1 MPLPCP
7 CELKP
12 QDTSFAQAVTSAN
25 RERKK
30 GGKKEEK
37 KRKLQSQRGMGKY
50 KNGRRIALQNGRELF
65 ERVEN
70 LVRGGAI
77 PKPAW
82 FDAMKLCPPPKI
94 PFA

>member
-1 MPLPCP
+1 MLC
-7 CELKP
+7 LRQL
-12 QDTSFAQAVTSAN
+12 QDRKQ
-25 RERKK
+25 RKK
-30 GGKKEEK
+30 KGKKEGENK
-37 KRKLQSQRGMGKY
+37 KRSSKEMGKY
-50 KNGRRIALQNGRELF
+50 KNGRRIAVQSGRELF

-82 FDAMKLCPPPKI
+82 FDAMKFCPPPKI

>member
-1 MPLPCP
+1 VNLTPRTVGIRTHAC
-7 CELKP
+7 LK
-12 QDTSFAQAVTSAN
+12 AVTGPQT
-25 RERKK
+25 KK
-30 GGKKEEK
+30 EKGKKEGENK
-37 KRKLQSQRGMGKY
+37 KRSSKEMGKY
-50 KNGRRIALQNGRELF
+50 KNGRRIAVQSGRELF

-82 FDAMKLCPPPKI
+82 FDAMKFCPPPKI

>member
-1 MPLPCP
+1 
-7 CELKP
+7 
-12 QDTSFAQAVTSAN
+12 
-25 RERKK
+25 
-30 GGKKEEK
+30 
-37 KRKLQSQRGMGKY
+37 MGKY

>member
-1 MPLPCP
+1 M
-7 CELKP
+7 LKGSYRDRK
-12 QDTSFAQAVTSAN
+12 Q
-25 RERKK
+25 ERKRENKK
-30 GGKKEEK
+30 GEK
-37 KRKLQSQRGMGKY
+37 NAASARRMGKY
-50 KNGRRIALQNGRELF
+50 KNGRRIAVQSGRELF